1 MSETHPPVS
10 FPGFVDAGGSGHVLQ
25 GFLRLLLRRLQ
36 GLQHKTDAAT
46 DCRLVEHSV
55 SMYKSCSWFSKQ
67 RLWGTLYSNSVTSD
81 LRLPFS
87 EGA

>member
-55 SMYKSCSWFSKQ
+55 SMLQ
-67 RLWGTLYSNSVTSD
+67 VMLMVQQAATVGNVVQ
-81 LRLPFS
+81 
-87 EGA
+87 

>member
-55 SMYKSCSWFSKQ
+55 SMYKSCSWFSK
-67 RLWGTLYSNSVTSD
+67 RLWGTLDSNRVTSD